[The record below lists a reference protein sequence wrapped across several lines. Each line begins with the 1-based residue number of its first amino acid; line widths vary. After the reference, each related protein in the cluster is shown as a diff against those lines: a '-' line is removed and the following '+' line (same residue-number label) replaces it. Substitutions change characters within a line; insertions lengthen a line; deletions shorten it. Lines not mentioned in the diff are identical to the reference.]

1 MKIYTKQNCAR
12 CEQVKEYMN
21 GKGISYQ
28 IIDITNDMDT
38 LTKFREMFPG
48 AGFPVVE
55 FPDGSIL
62 AGQVE
67 PIIEKISQLDEPKV
81 EEVKSNT
88 PDYFWGK

>member
-12 CEQVKEYMN
+12 CEQVKEYLN

-28 IIDITNDMDT
+28 VIDITNDMDT
-38 LTKFREMFPG
+38 LTKFRDMFPG

-67 PIIEKISQLDEPKV
+67 PIIEKISQIEVPKI
-81 EEVKSNT
+81 EINKIEY
-88 PDYFWGK
+88 PEYFWGK